1 MTPQPTTWNRYLGAW
16 GIDYHL
22 IETDEDVNRISQ
34 AYAETQEKSMPVA
47 VLIGAEY
54 QQG

>member
-1 MTPQPTTWNRYLGAW
+1 MDSAATYLEPILGAW
-16 GIDYHL
+16 GMEYHL
-22 IETDEDVNRISQ
+22 VETDEDVGRIST
-34 AYAETQEKSMPVA
+34 AYAETQEKSKPVA